1 MELSNID
8 KNKKMVVYCIEN
20 KLNNK
25 KYIGITKNT
34 LKSRIIG
41 HKCRFREGHKTA
53 IYDAM
58 RVFGEQNFKVY
69 VLEQC
74 DSIEHLAQ
82 SELKWIN
89 FLKSGTDQNGYNI
102 LTDKYIF
109 SKTRIGKKNN
119 LNHIKILSDRMHK
132 LKNEYIK
139 LHEKEWVI
147 VNPYNKIFYIKNL
160 QKFCREHNLDPA
172 NMIKMTTF
180 SKKSFYKGWQCFKK
194 EEFSEDKI
202 RVFLNG
208 IKIYFDNNKSITFKG
223 TLREYALK
231 NNYDNSSLQ
240 KLRKN
245 KINRYKNIIKIEKIK
260 IN

>member
-1 MELSNID
+1 MELSNVD
-8 KNKKMVVYCIEN
+8 KNKKIVVYCIEN
-20 KLNNK
+20 KLDNK

-41 HKCRFREGHKTA
+41 HKARCKKGDKTA
-53 IYDAM
+53 IYDAI
-58 RVFGEQNFKVY
+58 RAFGEQNFKIY
-69 VLEQC
+69 ILEQC
-74 DSIEHLAQ
+74 NSIEHLAQ
-82 SELKWIN
+82 SELKWIDA
-89 FLKSGTDQNGYNI
+89 LKSATYQNGYNI

-119 LNHIKILSDRMHK
+119 LNHIKILSDRMHR

-139 LHEKEWVI
+139 LHEKEWVV

-160 QKFCREHNLDPA
+160 QKFCRENNLDPA
-172 NMIKMTTF
+172 NMVKMTTF
-180 SKKSFYKGWQCFKK
+180 SKKSFCKGWQCFKK

-208 IKIYFDNNKSITFKG
+208 IKIYFDNNKSFIFKG
-223 TLREYALK
+223 TLRDYALI

-245 KINRYKNIIKIEKIK
+245 KISRYKNIIKIEKVK